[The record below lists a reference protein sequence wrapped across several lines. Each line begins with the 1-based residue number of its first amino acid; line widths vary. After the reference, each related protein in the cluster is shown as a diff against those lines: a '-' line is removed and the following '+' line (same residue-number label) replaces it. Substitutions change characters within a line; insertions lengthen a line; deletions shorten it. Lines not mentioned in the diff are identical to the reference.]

1 MFRHGVSSDKFSK
14 HTHKKR
20 ANGLLSQNYQ
30 YKHKKQAYLVPKHI
44 QDLENKTKVVKGYEP
59 SHRAWMTFIQIKKGR
74 SKFKCGGSIINN
86 YWILSAGH
94 CFCEQLKCKPTK
106 KGKLRI
112 DYKPQDH
119 IRIITGLKDID
130 LYQSD
135 QGRSQISEPVKILIH
150 PL

>member
-1 MFRHGVSSDKFSK
+1 MPTDRPWVTLIQVKKEGLKF
-14 HTHKKR
+14 
-20 ANGLLSQNYQ
+20 N
-30 YKHKKQAYLVPKHI
+30 
-44 QDLENKTKVVKGYEP
+44 
-59 SHRAWMTFIQIKKGR
+59 
-74 SKFKCGGSIINN
+74 CGGSIINN

-94 CFCEQLKCKPTK
+94 CFCKQLKCKPTK